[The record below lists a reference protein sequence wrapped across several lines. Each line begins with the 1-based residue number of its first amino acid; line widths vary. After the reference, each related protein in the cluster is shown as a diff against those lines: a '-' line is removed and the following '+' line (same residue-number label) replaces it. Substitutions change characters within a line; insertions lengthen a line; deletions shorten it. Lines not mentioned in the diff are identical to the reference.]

1 MLRRIVLLALVLL
14 PSARAFAELKWTYGK
29 LEEVKKVEWK
39 SSVQA
44 GLVLNTG
51 NANNL
56 AFTAA
61 GSGSRNDGKNRLQLD
76 IGGTYARATLVS
88 ATDANM
94 SGAIDEGEI
103 DYKSSVTAA
112 LWGVKLRYDRF
123 LTANN
128 SLYVAG
134 FASGNEPAGIRVLGG
149 AQIGYS
155 RQLLKT
161 DFQLLV
167 TEIGYDY
174 TFQDNVS
181 GRDLNMHS
189 ARLFAGYTLTLSKNV
204 GVALGFEALC
214 NLNSLP
220 GFQPNTTVD
229 PFGATRLNANAALT
243 ARLWKNI
250 SFQVSFL
257 AKYTTN
263 PAPIP
268 PLSIPFAAGFVPTAE
283 RLDTVTSLS
292 LVITLL

>member
-1 MLRRIVLLALVLL
+1 MLRRLLPLALVLA
-14 PSARAFAELKWTYGK
+14 SASAAYAEPQWTYGK
-29 LEEVKKVEWK
+29 LEEVKKVQWK
-39 SSVQA
+39 ASVQG

-51 NANNL
+51 NANTL
-56 AFTAA
+56 AFTVAA
-61 GSGSRNDGKNRLQLD
+61 SGSRHDGKNRLQLD
-76 IGGTYARATLVS
+76 AGGTYARSTVVS
-88 ATDANM
+88 ANDLNM
-94 SGAIDEGEI
+94 NMRIDEGEI

-112 LWGVKLRYDRF
+112 LWNVKLRYDRF

-128 SLYVAG
+128 SVYLAA
-134 FASGNEPAGIRVLGG
+134 FAAGNEPAGIRVATGF
-149 AQIGYS
+149 QVGYS
-155 RQLLKT
+155 RQVLKT
-161 DFQLLV
+161 DIQLLV
-167 TEIGYDY
+167 TEIGYDF

-189 ARLFAGYTLTLSKNV
+189 ARLFAGYTLTLSKDV
-204 GVALGFEALC
+204 GVAAGLEVLC

-220 GFQPNTTVD
+220 GYQPDTTVD

-243 ARLWKNI
+243 ARLWRNI
-250 SFQVSFL
+250 AFQVSFL

-268 PLSIPFAAGFVPTAE
+268 AFSVPFADGFVPTAE